1 MDLWDV
7 VIVGAGP
14 AGLTAAIYSAR
25 NRLKTLICEKAAPGG
40 LVNLTERI
48 ENFPGFPDGI
58 SGLELASL
66 MLKQAQQYGAVLES
80 REITEIARRGNKVVL
95 KSSQGEFESLA
106 SIIATGSVPRKIG
119 APGEDRLTGRG
130 VSYCATCDGPLFAD
144 KTVAVIGGG
153 DSAFQE
159 AILLA
164 RFARKVI
171 IVHRRER
178 FRSAAI
184 LQERAKSLPNIDLVT
199 NVSIEEI
206 VGEQY
211 VRGIR
216 VRENISGRTYLIEA
230 DGIFVYVGYSP
241 ATDFLGSEF
250 KKTPDGFLIVDEN
263 LGTSVEGVFAAGDVR
278 HKLLRQVVTAAS
290 DGAMAAFAVSN
301 FLENH
306 SSRS

>member
-40 LVNLTERI
+40 LANLTERI

-58 SGLELASL
+58 SGWQLASL

-80 REITEIARRGNKVVL
+80 KEITEISKQGDRVVL
-95 KSSQGEFESLA
+95 RSSQTEIQSLA

-119 APGEDRLTGRG
+119 VPGEERLTGRG
-130 VSYCATCDGPLFAD
+130 VSYCATCDGPLFSE

-171 IVHRRER
+171 IVHRRQR

-184 LQERAKSLPNIDLVT
+184 LQERAKSLANIDLIT
-199 NVSIEEI
+199 DVSVEEI
-206 VGEQY
+206 VGEEH
-211 VRGIR
+211 VTGIR

-230 DGIFVYVGYSP
+230 DGVFIYVGYSP

-250 KKTPDGFLIVDEN
+250 KKTSDGFLIVDDN
-263 LGTSVEGVFAAGDVR
+263 LQTSVEGVFAAGDVR
-278 HKLLRQVVTAAS
+278 HKFLRQVVTAAS
-290 DGAMAAFAVSN
+290 DGAIAAFAASN

-306 SSRS
+306 TSRS